1 MKETQYTVT
10 IKFKSDTFNSR
21 AAAVTK
27 IMEKIINENLK
38 KSPEKT

>member
-1 MKETQYTVT
+1 MKQIPYKVT
-10 IKFKSDTFNSR
+10 INFKSDTFNGR

-38 KSPEKT
+38 KSSEKT